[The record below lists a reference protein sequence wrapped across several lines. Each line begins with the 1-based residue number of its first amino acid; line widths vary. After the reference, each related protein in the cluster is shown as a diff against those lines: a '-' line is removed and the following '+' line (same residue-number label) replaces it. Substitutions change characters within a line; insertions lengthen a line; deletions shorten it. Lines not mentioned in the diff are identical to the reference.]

1 MAWRLPPASFPP
13 HPPHPSQPGLWRI
26 VSGEAQL
33 LLAWAAWRKSLGERG
48 QPSGALKGGDRQDR
62 SLGLGRSAQGSF
74 AWLHLAPVGT
84 RLACGAGSSAFCAWP
99 AWVEAAGTWLG
110 PWCRALGSGG
120 EVMGG
125 AVTPVQS
132 HSFFSAPSR
141 PSSSRLGLT
150 FSTWGGEGWGGGRSH
165 PKGLAM
171 SWWQEGQ
178 ALLSPV
184 WPGPRPMAGNF
195 AHRCTSRSPRR
206 EGP

>member
-1 MAWRLPPASFPP
+1 MQHSASSGSWDMVPAWPGGSLQPPSPP
-13 HPPHPSQPGLWRI
+13 RPVPAIPPSLGSGTSSVGQR
-26 VSGEAQL
+26 GEAQL

-48 QPSGALKGGDRQDR
+48 QPSGALKGSDRQDR

-74 AWLHLAPVGT
+74 AWPHLAPVGT

-125 AVTPVQS
+125 AVTRLQS

-165 PKGLAM
+165 PKGLAIP
-171 SWWQEGQ
+171 W
-178 ALLSPV
+178 
-184 WPGPRPMAGNF
+184 
-195 AHRCTSRSPRR
+195 
-206 EGP
+206 